1 MNTWLYPEAVQRVE
15 QACHAFLSRQSG
27 IEQVQAALLQSEQ
40 EIVAL
45 DEKWLRSVLFDAEN
59 KLEEIQFTVS
69 DDKQAEA
76 ADEVVRHVLQAIKT
90 PPA

>member
-1 MNTWLYPEAVQRVE
+1 MNTWLYPESVQRVE
-15 QACHAFLSRQSG
+15 QACHAFLSRQSS

-45 DEKWLRSVLFDAEN
+45 DEKWLRSALFEAEN
-59 KLEEIQFTVS
+59 KLEEIKFTVS

-76 ADEVVRHVLQAIKT
+76 ADEVVRHVLQTMKA